1 MGEGK
6 NIPENYIEL
15 DTLSNW
21 ITRLLDQNKVTME
34 CMNWRTPRGDRVEDL
49 IKNADEIIKQNI
61 RRADQMMEE
70 QDQKW
75 LRLTDE
81 IAKDNIRRT

>member
-6 NIPENYIEL
+6 NNLENHIEPN
-15 DTLSNW
+15 TPSNW
-21 ITRLLDQNKVTME
+21 IKRLLDQKKVTME
-34 CMNWRTPRGDRVEDL
+34 CMNWRIPRGDRDEDL
-49 IKNADEIIKQNI
+49 IKKADEIIKQNI

-75 LRLTDE
+75 LKFILLLHPGHVD
-81 IAKDNIRRT
+81 